1 MGHKIDIFLYICKTE
16 NEAKVKKDVV
26 KRLIPTKR
34 KFTREVVV
42 KYVLH
47 NCKTKNN
54 LVKKKWSIS
63 YMLNKTKDRRKRGR
77 KGEQLERK
85 QLGKRQLDEVT
96 LQRGEVTDEQKT
108 ENSSQNGSHHLVR
121 RKSCAKNSGAY
132 KKLLNRILR
141 NVRSGQSTTVINT
154 GVDTQKREK
163 NVFFYGH
170 LYRRYLRDSGNAL
183 EKEETPSGVTS
194 EKSEEAA
201 SEGEIKKDK
210 MQMKKTKNESHKGC
224 RDPCGRAKRRREDH
238 TQSANFEECLK
249 KKKGLILDIYD
260 WIVSTNSE
268 EDMKISISSW
278 TYKNCKIM
286 DMLKKKRC
294 SEDKNRASGR
304 KGGRKTPPFCH
315 RCFIKKSFDN
325 PNFEDPQC
333 CKELPIKR
341 LIQNG
346 EHLTRCLKRIIKR
359 CRKFFGPPKKG
370 ITNVCFVFKYKIRV
384 DGRDSCVYL
393 VNFPLCN
400 VQKDKIF
407 HNSNSEKSL
416 LFLFNKKILKWVR
429 SVSDYS
435 SFVFPFNNAKGCQR
449 ALKLKK
455 KMVHFVSQGEGV
467 RGVKKAQTTRG
478 STRGGSPSGDK
489 RRSLIGESAA
499 EVCHQRGSTATTAA
513 ATAAATSTTIDAT
526 PPGDGAPKEE
536 NDPSEKTGTKEET
549 EPTGVITPFRKHKK
563 KDIIFHMHLFE
574 LLIRLIF
581 ENTKTYFTF
590 FITELTHDGEFYK
603 NVYYL
608 NLSQIVNVRMK
619 QRGKKNT
626 ARGGDTS
633 SELHNLMK
641 QNDQCKHM
649 ISERDNTIRM
659 LQNEVREKKNEVSEL
674 EDQLS
679 KYKKDH
685 LDKLKIIEN
694 LKSKMLKK
702 ESTNQKENNA
712 NEQMVKNA
720 NYVKKLYNENNLLKE
735 KIKKLNES
743 IRKDGASSQSV
754 GRFADSK
761 ESGMTNLLANNQS
774 TKDKEEKNE
783 KLNFFLKAFL
793 DTEQKLYTADV
804 LINTQKEIIAKI
816 KNEKNSYFEEVER
829 KKVLFKREVEKSLDF
844 IHSICEDIKTKKEKI
859 CLANRIN
866 KLHDCI
872 NSFLETFEKGP

>member
-34 KFTREVVV
+34 KFTKGVVV

-54 LVKKKWSIS
+54 LVKKKWNIS
-63 YMLNKTKDRRKRGR
+63 YILNKTKDKR
-77 KGEQLERK
+77 KGGKKGEKLER
-85 QLGKRQLDEVT
+85 RQLDEAT
-96 LQRGEVTDEQKT
+96 LQRGEVTQEERS
-108 ENSSQNGSHHLVR
+108 ENSSQSGSHQYVS
-121 RKSCAKNSGAY
+121 RKSCCAKNSGTY

-141 NVRSGQSTTVINT
+141 NVRNGQNTTIINA
-154 GVDTQKREK
+154 GVDTKKREK

-170 LYRRYLRDSGNAL
+170 LYRRYLRGNKKHRRCDAALVRRKKKLKRLPFVDSGNVL
-183 EKEETPSGVTS
+183 EKEETPSGVTN
-194 EKSEEAA
+194 EKEEVTS
-201 SEGEIKKDK
+201 SEGEIKKT
-210 MQMKKTKNESHKGC
+210 MKEKESHKGC
-224 RDPCGRAKRRREDH
+224 RDTCYTKRRRKDYIE
-238 TQSANFEECLK
+238 SANVEECLK

-278 TYKNCKIM
+278 VYRNSKII
-286 DMLKKKRC
+286 DMLKKSF
-294 SEDKNRASGR
+294 SEDKNRTSGR
-304 KGGRKTPPFCH
+304 KGCGKTPPFCH

-325 PNFEDPQC
+325 PNFGNPQC

-341 LIQNG
+341 PIQNG
-346 EHLTRCLKRIIKR
+346 EHLTICLKRIIKK
-359 CRKFFGPPKKG
+359 CRKVFTRSKKG
-370 ITNVCFVFKYKIRV
+370 ITNVCFVFKYKIRM

-400 VQKDKIF
+400 IQRGNIF
-407 HNSNSEKSL
+407 HNINNEKAL
-416 LFLFNKKILKWVR
+416 LFLFNKKILKSVR
-429 SVSDYS
+429 GVSDYS
-435 SFVFPFNNAKGCQR
+435 NFVFPFNNAKGCQR
-449 ALKLKK
+449 AFKLKK
-455 KMVHFVSQGEGV
+455 KMLHFVSHRKGVRCVKRADIPLGSIQGES
-467 RGVKKAQTTRG
+467 TT
-478 STRGGSPSGDK
+478 
-489 RRSLIGESAA
+489 
-499 EVCHQRGSTATTAA
+499 EVCHQRGSTTT
-513 ATAAATSTTIDAT
+513 TTTT
-526 PPGDGAPKEE
+526 PVNGAPKED
-536 NDPSEKTGTKEET
+536 DPPEKTSTKEKT
-549 EPTGVITPFRKHKK
+549 DSTGVITPFKKLKK
-563 KDIIFHMHLFE
+563 KDMIFHLHLFE

-590 FITELTHDGEFYK
+590 FITELTHHGEFYK

-608 NLSQIVNVRMK
+608 NLSKIVNVRIK
-619 QRGKKNT
+619 RRGNKST
-626 ARGGDTS
+626 AQGRDTT

-641 QNDQCKHM
+641 QNDECKHM
-649 ISERDNTIRM
+649 ISERDNTIQM
-659 LQNEVREKKNEVSEL
+659 LQNEVREKKNAVSEL

-679 KYKKDH
+679 KYKNNH
-685 LDKLKIIEN
+685 LDKLKVIEN
-694 LKSKMLKK
+694 LKSKISKR
-702 ESTNQKENNA
+702 ENTNQKENNA

-720 NYVKKLYNENNLLKE
+720 NYIKKLYNENNLLKE
-735 KIKKLNES
+735 KIKKLSES
-743 IRKDGASSQSV
+743 IRKDEASSSHSI
-754 GRFADSK
+754 GKFADSK
-761 ESGMTNLLANNQS
+761 ESSMTSLLANNQS
-774 TKDKEEKNE
+774 TKDEEKNE

-844 IHSICEDIKTKKEKI
+844 IHSICEDIKTNKEKI

-872 NSFLETFEKGP
+872 NSFLGTFEKGP

>member
-201 SEGEIKKDK
+201 SEGEIKKEK
-210 MQMKKTKNESHKGC
+210 MKEKMRKMKNESHKGC

-400 VQKDKIF
+400 VQKNKIF

-455 KMVHFVSQGEGV
+455 KMVHFV
-467 RGVKKAQTTRG
+467 R
-478 STRGGSPSGDK
+478 
-489 RRSLIGESAA
+489 
-499 EVCHQRGSTATTAA
+499 
-513 ATAAATSTTIDAT
+513 
-526 PPGDGAPKEE
+526 DGAPKEE

-761 ESGMTNLLANNQS
+761 ESGMTNLLANNQV
-774 TKDKEEKNE
+774 N
-783 KLNFFLKAFL
+783 A
-793 DTEQKLYTADV
+793 QC
-804 LINTQKEIIAKI
+804 
-816 KNEKNSYFEEVER
+816 
-829 KKVLFKREVEKSLDF
+829 SLDRKM
-844 IHSICEDIKTKKEKI
+844 SK
-859 CLANRIN
+859 
-866 KLHDCI
+866 
-872 NSFLETFEKGP
+872 

>member
-341 LIQNG
+341 PIQNG

-359 CRKFFGPPKKG
+359 CRKFFGPSKKG

-400 VQKDKIF
+400 VQKNKIF

-455 KMVHFVSQGEGV
+455 KMVYFV
-467 RGVKKAQTTRG
+467 R
-478 STRGGSPSGDK
+478 
-489 RRSLIGESAA
+489 
-499 EVCHQRGSTATTAA
+499 
-513 ATAAATSTTIDAT
+513 
-526 PPGDGAPKEE
+526 DGAPKEE

-761 ESGMTNLLANNQS
+761 ESGMTNLLANNQV
-774 TKDKEEKNE
+774 N
-783 KLNFFLKAFL
+783 A
-793 DTEQKLYTADV
+793 QC
-804 LINTQKEIIAKI
+804 
-816 KNEKNSYFEEVER
+816 
-829 KKVLFKREVEKSLDF
+829 SLDRKM
-844 IHSICEDIKTKKEKI
+844 SK
-859 CLANRIN
+859 
-866 KLHDCI
+866 
-872 NSFLETFEKGP
+872 